1 MTVIGTNKRPR
12 GYRCARHPGTR
23 SSDNQVVNVPMAA
36 TPPLFGRAAELRA
49 VEALID
55 GVPERGGALVV
66 SGDPG
71 IGKSALIATAAR
83 RAAERGMRVL
93 KTTGLETESRLA
105 FAGLHQLLHPALDG
119 IGVLPGPQRDALGA
133 AFGMTDASAPDL
145 FLPAL
150 AALNLLADA
159 AEPSGLLVI
168 AEDAQ
173 WLDRSTADVLA
184 FVARR
189 LDCEPL
195 VLVAAIRDGFESPLG
210 TAGLQA
216 LHLEPLDPS
225 ASAALL
231 DATAP
236 DLSATARLQVLNEA
250 TGNPLALL
258 ELPLAITQ
266 HGARAPTP
274 AWLPITTRL
283 ERAFA
288 ARVRDLPAATRSA
301 LLVAALNDEGSLSEV
316 LTASAQLAQEE
327 PTPDTLGPAI
337 SARIVDVDDASL
349 AFRHPLMRAAIVQ
362 QASNSQRQQAH
373 AALADVLL
381 REPERRVWHRAAS
394 LIGPDD
400 AVAFEL
406 EATAAQAQRRGA
418 SAVAVAGFER
428 AAQLSA
434 DPVARGQRL
443 LRAAEL
449 GFELGRADLVSRL
462 LAEAEPL
469 DLSPAQRSLALWL
482 RGVFDGQQ
490 GGGADRL
497 DKMIETA
504 VILTEQGED
513 DLALKILWS
522 ASIQCWW
529 SDPDRSIG
537 ERIVDAAESAQADEL
552 DPRPIA
558 IAAFAA
564 PVEQGAIVMDR
575 LSRLGTAVAG
585 NPDAAR
591 VFGTAANAIGA
602 FDASAGVLAAAT
614 AGLRAQGRLGLL
626 ARALTQQ
633 AWSAAQRVD
642 LSVGIPVGDEAE
654 RLTRDSTQPTIHY
667 TARAIQAMLAALRGD
682 RSQAD
687 AHAGDAEAFGLAR
700 GARALLAMARHA
712 SGLAALADG
721 QYAEAYE
728 HLARIHDPSDPAYH
742 SFMRVLT
749 VADLVDAAAR
759 SDQTDAV
766 RPIVAELEIV
776 AGQTPAPVLHAG
788 LRYARPLLAGH
799 GETEALFRIAMD
811 SNAGW
816 PFLRA
821 RAQLAHGEWLRR
833 HRRAADARQHLR
845 AARDTFD
852 ALGTIPWGDR
862 ARQELRASG
871 ETSRRRVPEARDEL
885 TAQEL
890 QIAQLA
896 AKGMTNRE
904 IGQML
909 YVSHRTISSHLY
921 RIFPKLDVTSRAEL
935 RDVLEHG
942 VADSE

>member
-1 MTVIGTNKRPR
+1 
-12 GYRCARHPGTR
+12 
-23 SSDNQVVNVPMAA
+23 MAVA
-36 TPPLFGRAAELRA
+36 PPLLGRAVELRA
-49 VEALID
+49 VESLIA
-55 GVPERGGALVV
+55 GAPERGGALVV
-66 SGDPG
+66 SGEPG

-83 RAAERGMRVL
+83 RATERGMRVL
-93 KTTGLETESRLA
+93 KTTGLETEARLA
-105 FAGLHQLLHPALDG
+105 FAGLHQLLLPVLDG
-119 IGVLPGPQRDALGA
+119 LAELPGPQRDALGA
-133 AFGMTDASAPDL
+133 AFGMTDASGPDL
-145 FLPAL
+145 FLTAL
-150 AALNLLADA
+150 AALILLADA
-159 AEPSGLLVI
+159 AEPTALLVI

-195 VLVAAIRDGFESPLG
+195 VLVAAIRDGFESPL
-210 TAGLQA
+210 AMSGLQT
-216 LHLEPLDPS
+216 LHLAPLDPS

-231 DATAP
+231 DKAAA
-236 DLSATARLQVLNEA
+236 DLSATARLQLLAEA
-250 TGNPLALL
+250 TGNPLALV
-258 ELPLAITQ
+258 ELPLALTK
-266 HGARAPTP
+266 HGARAAAP
-274 AWLPITTRL
+274 AWLPLTTRL

-301 LLVAALNDEGSLSEV
+301 LLVAALNDTGSLSEV
-316 LTASAQLAQEE
+316 VTASAQLAEQE
-327 PTPDTLGPAI
+327 PTSDVLLPAV
-337 SARIVDVDDASL
+337 SARIVDIDDAGIE
-349 AFRHPLMRAAIVQ
+349 FRHPLMRAAIAQ
-362 QASNSQRQQAH
+362 QASISQRQQAH
-373 AALADVLL
+373 AALADALAG
-381 REPERRVWHRAAS
+381 EPERRVWHRAAS
-394 LIGPDD
+394 LIGADD
-400 AVAFEL
+400 AVALEL
-406 EATAAQAQRRGA
+406 EATAALAQRRGA

-428 AAQLSA
+428 AAQLTA

-449 GFELGRADLVSRL
+449 GFELGHEDLVSRL
-462 LAEAEPL
+462 LGETEPL
-469 DLSPAQRSLALWL
+469 ELSAAQRSLALWL
-482 RGVFDGQQ
+482 RGVFDGQRA
-490 GGGADRL
+490 GGGGRL
-497 DKMIETA
+497 EKMIETA
-504 VILTEQGED
+504 VNLTEQGED

-529 SDPDRSIG
+529 SDPDRAIG
-537 ERIVDAAESAQADEL
+537 ERIVDAAESARTHEL
-552 DPRPIA
+552 DPRPMA

-564 PVEQGAIVMDR
+564 PVGRGATVIER
-575 LSRLGTAVAG
+575 LSRLGTAAAG
-585 NPDAAR
+585 DPDAAR
-591 VFGTAANAIGA
+591 ILGTAANAIGA
-602 FDASAGVLAAAT
+602 FDVSADVLAAAT

-633 AWSAAQRVD
+633 AWSAAAQRVD
-642 LSVGIPVGDEAE
+642 LSVAIPVGEEAE
-654 RLTRDSTQPTIHY
+654 RLTRDSTQPTIHH
-667 TARAIQAMLAALRGD
+667 TARAIQAMVAALRGD

-687 AHAGDAEAFGLAR
+687 AHAADAEAFGLAR
-700 GARALLAMARHA
+700 GARALLAMTRHA

-728 HLARIHDPSDPAYH
+728 HLIRIHDPSDPAYH
-742 SFMRVLT
+742 SFMRVFT

-766 RPIVAELEIV
+766 RPIVAELETV
-776 AGQTPAPVLHAG
+776 ARQTPAPLLHAG
-788 LRYARPLLAGH
+788 LRYARPLLAGD
-799 GETEALFRIAMD
+799 EDTEELFGIAMD

-833 HRRAADARQHLR
+833 CRRAADARPHLR
-845 AARDTFD
+845 AARDVFD
-852 ALGTIPWGDR
+852 ALGTIPWSER

-885 TAQEL
+885 TGQEL

-921 RIFPKLDVTSRAEL
+921 RIFPKLGISSRAEL

-942 VADSE
+942 IANSA